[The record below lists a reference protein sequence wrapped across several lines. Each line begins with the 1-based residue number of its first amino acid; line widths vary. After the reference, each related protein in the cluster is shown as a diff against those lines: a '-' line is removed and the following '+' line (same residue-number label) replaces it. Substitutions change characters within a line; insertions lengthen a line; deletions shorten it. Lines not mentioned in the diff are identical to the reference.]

1 MKVIYGLG
9 NPGREYLFTRHN
21 IGFMVVDMLSIRWGI
36 PIKKKTSDVLYG
48 RGARQ
53 GIEVM
58 LAKPCTY
65 MNLSGRPLKGL
76 DIAPYDLIVAH
87 DDMDIPFGV
96 IRIKAQDGT
105 GGHKGL
111 KSIVDNLGTGAF
123 IRVRCG
129 IGRPDEESDPIDYV
143 LSDFKSDE
151 EDTLKK
157 EIELAGDAIHLCV
170 ISSPEEAMNVYNRR
184 DLDNPKT

>member
-9 NPGREYLFTRHN
+9 NPGGEYLFTRHN

-36 PIKKKTSDVLYG
+36 PIKKKTRDVLYG
-48 RGARQ
+48 RGTRQ

-58 LAKPCTY
+58 LAKPYTY
-65 MNLSGRPLKGL
+65 MNLSGRPLKG
-76 DIAPYDLIVAH
+76 IAIDSHDLIVAH
-87 DDMDIPFGV
+87 DDMDIPFGM
-96 IRIKAQDGT
+96 IRIKTQDGT

-111 KSIVDNLGTGAF
+111 KSIIDNLGTDAF
-123 IRVRCG
+123 VRVRCG

-143 LSDFKSDE
+143 LSEFRSDE
-151 EDTLKK
+151 EDTLKE

-170 ISSPEEAMNVYNRR
+170 ISGSKEAMNVYNRR
-184 DLDNPKT
+184 DLDNSKT